1 MGYTNIGVCSD
12 LLYALSN
19 PPTLCAGRLLLGTE
33 KVSELPRMESEI
45 SEIKKKIHIYVKKCV
60 WEGFSFIFPSVK
72 NDSSFLHDPPPTD
85 LGLGVVVTV
94 A

>member
-45 SEIKKKIHIYVKKCV
+45 SEIKKKIHIYVKKMCL
-60 WEGFSFIFPSVK
+60 GGFFFYFSFCK
-72 NDSSFLHDPPPTD
+72 EWQ
-85 LGLGVVVTV
+85 
-94 A
+94 